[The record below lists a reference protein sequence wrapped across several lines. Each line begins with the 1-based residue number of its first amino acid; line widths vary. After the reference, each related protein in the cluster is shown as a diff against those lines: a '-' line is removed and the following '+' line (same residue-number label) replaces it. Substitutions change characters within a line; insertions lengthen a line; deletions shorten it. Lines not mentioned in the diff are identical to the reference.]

1 METTTQRTSKKMK
14 TKIKNKLATAALLG
28 AAGAIAL
35 CAQQALA
42 FGMMGGA
49 GAHISAIGSGRP
61 GSGGMRS
68 GASGMAGAVTMNGIT
83 VLPNGALIVPAVTP
97 RVPGAGASQDLG
109 RLDQQQTTGAPCRTA
124 SDCTAY

>member
-1 METTTQRTSKKMK
+1 MEITTQRTSKKMK
-14 TKIKNKLATAALLG
+14 PKIKNKIVTAALLG

-35 CAQQALA
+35 CAQQAFA

-49 GAHISAIGSGRP
+49 TGAHIGAIGSGRP
-61 GSGGMRS
+61 GAAGMRT

-97 RVPGAGASQDLG
+97 RVPGAGLLAASQKDKG
-109 RLDQQQTTGAPCRTA
+109 RQCSKTN
-124 SDCTAY
+124 

>member
-1 METTTQRTSKKMK
+1 MK
-14 TKIKNKLATAALLG
+14 TKMFRNKIVTAAFLG

-35 CAQQALA
+35 CAQQAFA

-49 GAHISAIGSGRP
+49 AGAHVGGSGSGRF
-61 GSGGMRS
+61 GSAGMRT